1 MDKRTLL
8 ALVLTAIVIVVTP
21 MVFPGSRPV
30 RRPDS
35 LAVGASA
42 AARGASTGAAAG
54 APSASAPSAVHAA
67 PVATAPTPTAATSTA
82 AVPAETLTVRRGG
95 VTYAFTTAGAAPIS
109 VHLDDS
115 LYRNLRRDQQ
125 GRGVS
130 IAEPGGKLLDLALV
144 AGTDTI
150 RLDTIP
156 FHGVATADGATF
168 TSTTSPAVTVSYSLG
183 DKPYVVR
190 MQGAVERGA
199 PGTRLLVTLP
209 RQLASAETDTADD
222 ISHFAFG
229 YKPERADV
237 ESVPF
242 SKLDTARAVVRVDT
256 AAMRWVAMRN
266 KFFMVAVIS
275 SDSTGDFRTLT
286 MRGGEKVG
294 RLTTAASAVAAS
306 SVASGPF
313 AYELFIGP
321 QSWPALHA
329 AGYDLENANP
339 YASFGKSV
347 IQPFTTI
354 IMRVLLWMKRT
365 LQVNYGWV
373 LVIFG
378 VVIRLLLWPLNQ
390 NAMRSSLKMQRLQP
404 ELQEV
409 QRKYKTDPEKQREAL
424 MKLYQEHGMSPF
436 SPMMGCLPMLLPMPV
451 LFALYYVFRSTIE
464 FRGVSFLWLP
474 DLTLRDPYY
483 ITPIVMG
490 LSMFLLSWIG
500 MRNMPPN
507 PQSKVMAYMMPA
519 MMTMMFLNFSSGLNL
534 YYAVQNV
541 AALPQQWLIA
551 RERAKSGPRV
561 DGAPVGS
568 AAGRTSGRRG

>member
-1 MDKRTLL
+1 
-8 ALVLTAIVIVVTP
+8 
-21 MVFPGSRPV
+21 
-30 RRPDS
+30 
-35 LAVGASA
+35 
-42 AARGASTGAAAG
+42 
-54 APSASAPSAVHAA
+54 
-67 PVATAPTPTAATSTA
+67 
-82 AVPAETLTVRRGG
+82 
-95 VTYAFTTAGAAPIS
+95 
-109 VHLDDS
+109 
-115 LYRNLRRDQQ
+115 
-125 GRGVS
+125 VS
-130 IAEPGGKLLDLALV
+130 
-144 AGTDTI
+144 
-150 RLDTIP
+150 
-156 FHGVATADGATF
+156 F
-168 TSTTSPAVTVSYSLG
+168 TSTTAPAVTVTYTLG

-190 MQGAVERGA
+190 MHGAIDRGVA
-199 PGTRLLVTLP
+199 SARLLIALP
-209 RQLASAETDTADD
+209 RELSSAETDTADD

-242 SKLDTARAVVRVDT
+242 SKLDTTRAALRVDS

-266 KFFMVAVIS
+266 KFFMIAVIS
-275 SDSTGDFRTLT
+275 PDSTGDFRTLT
-286 MRGGEKVG
+286 MHGGEKVG
-294 RLTTAASAVAAS
+294 RLTTAASAIAAS
-306 SVASGPF
+306 PPATGPF
-313 AYELFIGP
+313 SYELFIGP

-329 AGYDLENANP
+329 VGYDLENANP

-347 IQPFTTI
+347 IQPFSTI

-551 RERAKSGPRV
+551 RERAKTGPGVQGTPVASPASG
-561 DGAPVGS
+561 GS
-568 AAGRTSGRRG
+568 RRRG